1 MKTLV
6 VYDISDDALRNRVA
20 ELLKDLGLARIQ
32 RSAFIGELSDQE
44 RRDLE
49 VRMVRLGLGERDRVD
64 IFPICERDL
73 KVHSSVTRREV
84 RRGVPKPDI
93 G

>member
-49 VRMVRLGLGERDRVD
+49 VRMVRLGLGERD
-64 IFPICERDL
+64 
-73 KVHSSVTRREV
+73 
-84 RRGVPKPDI
+84 
-93 G
+93 